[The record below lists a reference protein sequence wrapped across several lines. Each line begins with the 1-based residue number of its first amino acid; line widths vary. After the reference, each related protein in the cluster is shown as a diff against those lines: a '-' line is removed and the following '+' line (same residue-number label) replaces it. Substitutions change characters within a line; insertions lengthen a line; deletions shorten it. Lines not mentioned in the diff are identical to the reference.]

1 MNCGACGLSIHE
13 AEAGLRYF
21 GFYTA
26 HSEARCVEL
35 LKLEIAGLRDSL
47 SAAERERDI
56 AIDTRNLAQ
65 AASSE
70 AVLARQKLQAEL
82 DRLGL
87 AYCALEGQYA
97 LAGELIAEERQMV
110 KLLTEKLEAAKRDAT
125 SPAVESYP
133 AIPLHQYKR
142 EWPPVG
148 DALAAD
154 PASRSGIDSEDWNF
168 HPERGAGH
176 SRDHGAKA

>member
-1 MNCGACGLSIHE
+1 MNCGVCGLPIHE
-13 AEAGLRYF
+13 ADAGLRYF

-87 AYCALEGQYA
+87 AYCALQGQCTLASVGPVLLADTAPPQRIASEGPCPA
-97 LAGELIAEERQMV
+97 CLEHRRH
-110 KLLTEKLEAAKRDAT
+110 TE
-125 SPAVESYP
+125 
-133 AIPLHQYKR
+133 
-142 EWPPVG
+142 
-148 DALAAD
+148 
-154 PASRSGIDSEDWNF
+154 EDWKF
-168 HPERGAGH
+168 HPEKGAGR
-176 SRDHGAKA
+176 SRDHGAINASSKA